1 MPLVFRITKQAIVA
15 WKKWVV
21 KRPPLTLKFK
31 VFKSTA
37 KNAKYLQAIVKK
49 NKALQGVLKTIFS
62 KKAVIVTALAKVV
75 GVGISYIDNY
85 IQSNSGCF
93 LYSGSTVC
101 KVKALSCCQPEAV
114 DKVPFCHDQ
123 TLENICNGYNEDVE
137 KTCYRLCHRQ
147 YYNCL
152 PHQRMECQR
161 PTIVEALSYYAQEI
175 TYSVWSAFLLLVP
188 WLTWV
193 VETGITLLVIWISWN
208 IYKKTRLR

>member
-1 MPLVFRITKQAIVA
+1 MVA

-21 KRPPLTLKFK
+21 KRPPVTGKFK
-31 VFKSTA
+31 AFKSTV
-37 KNAKYLQAIVKK
+37 KNVKHLQAIVKK
-49 NKALQGVLKTIFS
+49 NKALQGVIKTIFS
-62 KKAVIVTALAKVV
+62 KKAVKVTALATVV

-93 LYSGSTVC
+93 LHSGSSVC

-114 DKVPFCHDQ
+114 DKVPFCPDQ
-123 TLENICNGYNEDVE
+123 TLENTCNGYNEDVE
-137 KTCYRLCHRQ
+137 KTCCRLCDCQ

-161 PTIVEALSYYAQEI
+161 PTIAEALSYYAQEM
-175 TYSVWSAFLLLVP
+175 TSSVWSAFMFLIP

-193 VETGITLLVIWISWN
+193 VGTGIALLVIWIAWN
-208 IYKKTRLR
+208 VYKKTRLK